1 MPTLLIHVENAS
13 GGARETRGF
22 APGVIRV
29 GRNRLNDL
37 VLPHPAVSQFHAA
50 LHFDGAA
57 VTATAGRATNPLRHN
72 DIDLAPGVS
81 TALDARSTL
90 TLGPITLRVE
100 VSPVA
105 LGDADAAPAWLADR
119 FAWAEGVKSDERAA
133 TEGYRPS
140 ALRSYIEAMLPQ
152 ELSGGRPNEDPLAPA
167 LAQWSAATDALLR
180 ALRAEV
186 TKTPAEQ
193 RSARVHAL
201 GVRHPA
207 MRLVPDFMALAAELG
222 VRWDEDLAELAL
234 LRWRQLAFQYGASAP
249 NTAAELDEVVVR
261 LARALNA
268 LADGYAA
275 LRSALEP
282 WALAASSRGLH
293 PGAEQGE
300 GAATLQWLLGGGGTT
315 EKLGALRQSF
325 AELATRPAQL
335 GGAALA
341 GVRALMDRWSPF
353 AMEHEMARLRG
364 VAPLDPDGERAVWAH
379 WREVYRWW
387 ATNERALQDAVF
399 GEAFSRALT
408 GDAGDPWAR

>member
-1 MPTLLIHVENAS
+1 MPTLLIHVENAG

-22 APGVIRV
+22 APGMIRV

-37 VLPHPAVSQFHAA
+37 VLPHPAVSQFHAT
-50 LHFDGAA
+50 LYFDGAA
-57 VTATAGRATNPLRHN
+57 ATATAGRATNPLRHN
-72 DIDLAPGVS
+72 DLDLAPGAQVS
-81 TALDARSTL
+81 LDGRGAL

-100 VSPVA
+100 VSPVD
-105 LGDADAAPAWLADR
+105 LGDPEAAPAWLADR
-119 FAWAEGVKSDERAA
+119 FAWAEGAKADERAA

-152 ELSGGRPNEDPLAPA
+152 ELSGAMPNEDPLAPA

-180 ALRAEV
+180 AVRAEV

-201 GVRHPA
+201 GVRHPPL
-207 MRLVPDFMALAAELG
+207 RLAPDFMALAAELG

-234 LRWRQLAFQYGASAP
+234 LRWRQLAFQYGAAAP
-249 NTAAELDEVVVR
+249 NTSSELDEVVVR

-275 LRSALEP
+275 LRSAFEP
-282 WALAASSRGLH
+282 WALAASSRGHH

-300 GAATLQWLLGGGGTT
+300 GAATLQWLLGGGGTA
-315 EKLGALRQSF
+315 EKLSALRQSF
-325 AELATRPAQL
+325 AGLATRPAQL
-335 GGAALA
+335 GGAAAA
-341 GVRALMDRWSPF
+341 GVRALMERWSPF

-364 VAPLDPDGERAVWAH
+364 VSALDPEGERAVWAH
-379 WREVYRWW
+379 WRDVFRWW
-387 ATNERALQDAVF
+387 ATNDRALQDAVF

-408 GDAGDPWAR
+408 GDAGDPWTR